1 MDYKNLYLK
10 YKFKYVNLKEQIGGR
25 ISNVGTALFFK
36 DTIYLVKENN
46 GKWNL
51 PGGKIDAGETDYQ
64 ASIREFYEETG
75 GFHLDI
81 WTSELHE
88 PLRNKVINELL
99 YGQSHKHTKIF
110 LYYLDKAY
118 SDKPDINFNI
128 NRETTDGQWF
138 NIYDLPNIR
147 FQESMTAVISQYIN
161 DKELVGTALFF
172 KDTIYLVKENNGKWN
187 LPSGR
192 IEAGETDYQ
201 ASIRKFYE
209 ETGGFRLDIWT
220 SELHEPLRDL
230 VINKLLYG
238 QSQHTKIF
246 LYYLDK
252 AYGDKP
258 DINFNINDET
268 TDGQWFNIYDLP
280 NIRFQESMTA
290 IISQYIND
298 KELEK

>member
-25 ISNVGTALFFK
+25 ISN
-36 DTIYLVKENN
+36 
-46 GKWNL
+46 
-51 PGGKIDAGETDYQ
+51 
-64 ASIREFYEETG
+64 
-75 GFHLDI
+75 
-81 WTSELHE
+81 
-88 PLRNKVINELL
+88 
-99 YGQSHKHTKIF
+99 
-110 LYYLDKAY
+110 
-118 SDKPDINFNI
+118 
-128 NRETTDGQWF
+128 
-138 NIYDLPNIR
+138 
-147 FQESMTAVISQYIN
+147 
-161 DKELVGTALFF
+161 VGTALFF